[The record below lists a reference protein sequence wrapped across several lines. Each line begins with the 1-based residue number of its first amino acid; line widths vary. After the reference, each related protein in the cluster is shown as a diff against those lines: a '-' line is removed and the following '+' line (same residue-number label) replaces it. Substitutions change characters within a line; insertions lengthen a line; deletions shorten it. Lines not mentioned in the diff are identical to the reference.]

1 MPATYVDQV
10 QKLDIRSLMAAA
22 LKASPSDSY
31 AVYRDEGGWHPAA
44 GPDLLPSAHQLVARL
59 VLDRAPTKGGARP
72 SGGQVLLSMVLPD
85 GITCEQTLWL
95 VAVPT
100 RNGRSRWTTFCP
112 YSHHRA
118 QTLYLSLEA
127 QQFVSREVA
136 GLKYRRTVRKVRN
149 FRARMFAIM
158 RELETVH
165 RGPHIPKP
173 VWMVESLYQQLMEEL
188 VEMDC
193 RVMCRALKRPPPDF
207 WEQPFDYASATP
219 DRANYPRSKVLFYVR
234 NGVPRLKAK
243 HRKRYGLPGTAA

>member
-10 QKLDIRSLMAAA
+10 EKLDIRSMMAAA
-22 LKASPSDSY
+22 LKGSPSHSY
-31 AVYRDEGGWHPAA
+31 AVYRDQGAWRAA
-44 GPDLLPSAHQLVARL
+44 AAADLAPSAHQLVARIK
-59 VLDRAPTKGGARP
+59 LDRAPGKGTRP

-95 VAVPT
+95 VAVPI
-100 RNGRSRWTTFCP
+100 RNGGLRWTTFCP

-127 QQFVSREVA
+127 QQFVTRQVA
-136 GLKYRRTVRKVRN
+136 GLKYRRRVRKVRN

-158 RELETVH
+158 RELEADH
-165 RGPHIPKP
+165 RGPDIPKP
-173 VWMVESLYQQLMEEL
+173 VWMVEPLYQQLMEEL

-207 WEQPFDYASATP
+207 WAEPCDYASATP
-219 DRANYPRSKVLFYVR
+219 DRANYPRSKVLFYVK

-243 HRKRYGLPGTAA
+243 YRKRYGLRAAT